1 MQRENNFVVLSILTL
16 NQPDDDDDDEDDD
29 DEDEDDESM
38 DEDDLDAVS
47 QDDSDP
53 EGAEDEEEDE
63 FEELTVTEGGN
74 EDANY
79 DEKHVNAVEEQ
90 EELKKIKAA
99 AKMDALFP
107 DEVDTPVDMSAKVR
121 FQKYRGLQSF
131 RYRLYF
137 SFFAT
142 KPDIII
148 FCTISFGYDF

>member
-1 MQRENNFVVLSILTL
+1 
-16 NQPDDDDDDEDDD
+16 
-29 DEDEDDESM
+29 M

-74 EDANY
+74 DY

-107 DEVDTPVDMSAKVR
+107 DEVDTPVDMPAKVR

-131 RYRLYF
+131 RYLLLLS
-137 SFFAT
+137 SFVT
-142 KPDIII
+142 KGHYCMDH
-148 FCTISFGYDF
+148 CHS

>member
-1 MQRENNFVVLSILTL
+1 
-16 NQPDDDDDDEDDD
+16 
-29 DEDEDDESM
+29 M

-107 DEVDTPVDMSAKVR
+107 DEVDTPVDMPAKVR

-131 RYRLYF
+131 RYLLPLFLRYQRTLFYGSLPLGVIHNTYTCSDKF
-137 SFFAT
+137 VFMIQDVSLGSERKFA
-142 KPDIII
+142 
-148 FCTISFGYDF
+148 S

>member
-1 MQRENNFVVLSILTL
+1 
-16 NQPDDDDDDEDDD
+16 
-29 DEDEDDESM
+29 M

-107 DEVDTPVDMSAKVR
+107 DEVDTPVDMPAKVR

-131 RYRLYF
+131 RYLLL
-137 SFFAT
+137 FFLRYQRTLFYGSLPLGVIHNAYT
-142 KPDIII
+142 CSDKFVFMI
-148 FCTISFGYDF
+148 